1 MYSLSSLYFA
11 SIVLVLFLAFF
22 GGAYALEVF
31 GIQYISEGGPA
42 LYKIHLYSY
51 LSLGISLIYFLRSGL
66 SKTSQNLGKLFKPWF
81 FFLMSVVYLIIYGL
95 VKFGTSGMA
104 YVVDTLLAPALIFPL
119 LFALSFKQIQHLAK
133 MLFLLLCLNCG
144 IAIYEYGAGVQV
156 FPFEYEEHWVYF
168 RSTAFLSHPLNNA
181 LIVSFLAI
189 FLYERRFINP
199 VILFLL
205 VSLALFCFGARTA
218 TFVFVILSLF
228 ELFRYY
234 KQRYK
239 ENNGLGYREFLVIKL
254 VILLGSAVIFYA
266 VFYLNF
272 GQRIFE
278 NIALD
283 GSARSRLDVFNVFQ
297 YLSFSEY
304 IFGATSEIFENLL
317 LYIDNA
323 VVENFVVGWFLFY
336 GLLGSF
342 PIILYFYRFMFSL
355 FSFGGRA
362 EKFAILAFVL
372 ISISNNSLASKS
384 PSLLFLLVSFAV
396 AVRFDGKFSKDT
408 C

>member
-1 MYSLSSLYFA
+1 MYSLSSLYFT

-22 GGAYALEVF
+22 GGSYALEVF
-31 GIQYISEGGPA
+31 GIQYVSEGGSA

-51 LSLGISLIYFLRSGL
+51 VSLGVSLIYFLRSGL
-66 SKTSQNLGKLFKPWF
+66 SKTSRDLGKLFKPWF
-81 FFLMSVVYLIIYGL
+81 FFLLSIVYLIMYGL

-104 YVVDTLLAPALIFPL
+104 YVVDTLLVPVLIFPV
-119 LFALSFKQIQHLAK
+119 LFTLSFKQIQHLAK
-133 MLFLLLCLNCG
+133 ILFLLLCLNCG
-144 IAIYEYGAGVQV
+144 VAIYEYGAGIQV

-189 FLYERRFINP
+189 FLYQQRFINP
-199 VILFLL
+199 VVLFLL

-218 TFVFVILSLF
+218 TFFFIILSLF
-228 ELFRYY
+228 ELFRFY
-234 KQRYK
+234 KQRYQ

-304 IFGATSEIFENLL
+304 IFGATSEIFENLS

-323 VVENFVVGWFLFY
+323 VVENFVIGWFLFY
-336 GLLGSF
+336 GILGSL
-342 PIILYFYRFMFSL
+342 PIILCFYRFVFAL
-355 FSFGGRA
+355 FSVGGQA
-362 EKFAILAFVL
+362 EKFAILAFAL
-372 ISISNNSLASKS
+372 ISISNNSLASKT
-384 PSLLFLLVSFAV
+384 PALLFLLVSFA
-396 AVRFDGKFSKDT
+396 ASVRFNDRMVGR
-408 C
+408 